1 MGGKRPAQEMETHGK
16 GKRKR
21 ARPWFP
27 TRLVSGGATFVLAF
41 HAPTDVI
48 FERVILVGPNLS
60 GPNRNPMQSS
70 IRERGKK
77 ENGSRSFSFGAKLP
91 EEFGDDGMWKRRRQG
106 EKKKGM
112 SPLREKPKHTL
123 APEVI
128 LWLSSVVVGLI
139 HALCTLGP
147 ESQHD
152 HVCFFL
158 SLPSQL

>member
-60 GPNRNPMQSS
+60 GPNSNPMQSS
-70 IRERGKK
+70 IRGRGKK

-91 EEFGDDGMWKRRRQG
+91 EEFGDDGMCGKEGGQERKIR
-106 EKKKGM
+106 
-112 SPLREKPKHTL
+112 
-123 APEVI
+123 
-128 LWLSSVVVGLI
+128 
-139 HALCTLGP
+139 
-147 ESQHD
+147 D
-152 HVCFFL
+152 
-158 SLPSQL
+158 